1 MASKVLSIEI
11 GTNLTHIV
19 EMDYKTKKPKIYKA
33 FCFATPADMVNEGV
47 VKINGLF
54 GSFLSGKLKEQK
66 ITTNKVMFVLNS
78 SRIASRE
85 VDFPNVKE
93 SKIQSL
99 IYANASEYFPVDL
112 SQYQLIHDIVGH
124 VEEGDIKR
132 TKVSVIAVPQEILD
146 SYNMLALEC
155 GFTIIGFD
163 YVGNAVKQ
171 LMKREIPEEI
181 KVSVK
186 VDETASILTVM
197 EGEEVKLQ
205 RSINY
210 GIGESIEEI
219 QDSELFGEFLSFS
232 EAMDVARMK
241 TCMFLH
247 FDQMSG
253 GEAETDVTGREIDPI
268 KLAKLRT
275 RVTYGLQSLIGGIE
289 RVLDYYR
296 SRNTEKVIESIYL
309 TGIGMDFS
317 GLSKLMTNELN
328 CKVVA
333 LQNFENIQIDKNL
346 GMQNYKLSEYFS
358 CIGATLEPLPIFDD
372 GKKKKSA
379 KKKVTDENG
388 NELPGAA
395 ENGSFLIPAAVC
407 GVCVLLGVVLV
418 AIPTFKNM
426 SIEKNNASLR
436 GAISDLSYAQ
446 QVFDEYN
453 VTTATYNGVT
463 MMEEATITYNNKL
476 ARIIEEFEKKMPS
489 QIRVLS
495 LSASENAVNLS
506 ITVDSKS
513 VVADVI
519 MQLRTFESIEV
530 GSISTITDSKDET
543 GQRNVSFSVDCGY
556 IDTSLAET
564 EEAAEGSIADAAAA
578 AGESTDQ
585 ATTDLENSSDEA
597 AGVQ

>member
-19 EMDYKTKKPKIYKA
+19 EMDYKAKKPKIYKA

-54 GSFLSGKLKEQK
+54 GSFLAGKLKEQK

-93 SKIQSL
+93 NKIQSL

-124 VEEGDIKR
+124 VEEGDVKR
-132 TKVSVIAVPQEILD
+132 TKVSVIAIPQDILD

-155 GFTIIGFD
+155 GFTIVGFD

-186 VDETASILTVM
+186 IDETTSMLTIM
-197 EGEEVKLQ
+197 EGEDVKLQ
-205 RSINY
+205 RVINY

-241 TCMFLH
+241 TCMFMR

-268 KLAKLRT
+268 KLAQLRT

-296 SRNTEKVIESIYL
+296 SRNTEKVIERIYL
-309 TGIGMDFS
+309 SGIGMDFS

-358 CIGATLEPLPIFDD
+358 CIGATLAPLPIFDD
-372 GKKKKSA
+372 GKKKKNA

-388 NELPGAA
+388 KELPGDA

-418 AIPTFKNM
+418 AVPTLKNM

-436 GAISDLSYAQ
+436 GLISDLSYAQ
-446 QVFDEYN
+446 EIFDEYN
-453 VTTATYNGVT
+453 VTTANYNGVT
-463 MMEEATITYNNKL
+463 MMEEATVTYNNKL
-476 ARIIEEFEKKMPS
+476 ARLIEEFEKKMPS

-495 LSASENAVNLS
+495 LSA
-506 ITVDSKS
+506 
-513 VVADVI
+513 
-519 MQLRTFESIEV
+519 
-530 GSISTITDSKDET
+530 
-543 GQRNVSFSVDCGY
+543 
-556 IDTSLAET
+556 
-564 EEAAEGSIADAAAA
+564 
-578 AGESTDQ
+578 
-585 ATTDLENSSDEA
+585 
-597 AGVQ
+597 

>member
-93 SKIQSL
+93 NKIQSL

-124 VEEGDIKR
+124 VEEGDVKR
-132 TKVSVIAVPQEILD
+132 TKVSVIAIPQDILD

-155 GFTIIGFD
+155 GFTIVGFD

-186 VDETASILTVM
+186 IDETTSMLTIM
-197 EGEEVKLQ
+197 EGEDVKLQ
-205 RSINY
+205 RVINY

-241 TCMFLH
+241 TCMFMR

-268 KLAKLRT
+268 KLAQLRT

-296 SRNTEKVIESIYL
+296 SRNTEKVIERIYL
-309 TGIGMDFS
+309 SGIGMDFS

-358 CIGATLEPLPIFDD
+358 CIGATLAPLPIFDD
-372 GKKKKSA
+372 GKKKKNA

-388 NELPGAA
+388 KELPGAA
-395 ENGSFLIPAAVC
+395 ENGSFLIPVAICGVLVFAAVAMLA
-407 GVCVLLGVVLV
+407 VE
-418 AIPTFKNM
+418 TFQNM
-426 SIEKNNASLR
+426 SIERSNASLQ
-436 GAISDLSYAQ
+436 GLINDLSYAQ
-446 QVFDEYN
+446 TTFDEYN
-453 VTTATYNGVT
+453 ATTATYNWVKA
-463 MMEEATITYNNKL
+463 MDEATVTHNNNLKNL
-476 ARIIEEFEKKMPS
+476 IEEFEKKMPAE
-489 QIRVLS
+489 IRVMS
-495 LSASENAVNLS
+495 LAASEGGVTL
-506 ITVDSKS
+506 
-513 VVADVI
+513 
-519 MQLRTFESIEV
+519 SIEV
-530 GSISTITDSKDET
+530 SSKSAVADTIMKLREFDSIAIGTVSGISDSKDET
-543 GQRNVSFSVDCGY
+543 GVTKVNFSVDCVY
-556 IDTSLAET
+556 VDTSLVEG
-564 EEAAEGSIADAAAA
+564 EEQDGTIAGAAADV
-578 AGESTDQ
+578 GESTDA
-585 ATTDLENSSDEA
+585 ATADMENME
-597 AGVQ
+597 Q

>member
-54 GSFLSGKLKEQK
+54 GSFLAGKLKEQK

-93 SKIQSL
+93 NKIQSL

-124 VEEGDIKR
+124 VEEGDVKR
-132 TKVSVIAVPQEILD
+132 TKVSVIAIPQDILD

-155 GFTIIGFD
+155 GFTIVGFD

-186 VDETASILTVM
+186 IDETTSMLTIM
-197 EGEEVKLQ
+197 EGEDVKLQ
-205 RSINY
+205 RIINY

-241 TCMFLH
+241 TCMFMR

-268 KLAKLRT
+268 KLAQLRT

-296 SRNTEKVIESIYL
+296 SRNTEKVIERIYL
-309 TGIGMDFS
+309 SGIGMDFS

-358 CIGATLEPLPIFDD
+358 CIGATLAPLPIFDD
-372 GKKKKSA
+372 GKKKKNA

-388 NELPGAA
+388 KELPGAA
-395 ENGSFLIPAAVC
+395 ENGSFLIPVAICGVLVFAAVAMLA
-407 GVCVLLGVVLV
+407 VE
-418 AIPTFKNM
+418 TFQNM
-426 SIEKNNASLR
+426 SIERSNASLQ
-436 GAISDLSYAQ
+436 GLINDLSYAQ
-446 QVFDEYN
+446 TTFDEYN
-453 VTTATYNGVT
+453 ATTATYNWVKA
-463 MMEEATITYNNKL
+463 MDEATVTHNNNLKNL
-476 ARIIEEFEKKMPS
+476 IEEFEKKMPAE
-489 QIRVLS
+489 IRVMS
-495 LSASENAVNLS
+495 LAASEGGVTL
-506 ITVDSKS
+506 
-513 VVADVI
+513 
-519 MQLRTFESIEV
+519 SIEV
-530 GSISTITDSKDET
+530 SSKSAVADTIMKLREFDSIAIGTVSGISDSKDET
-543 GQRNVSFSVDCGY
+543 GVTKVNFSVDCVY
-556 IDTSLAET
+556 VDTSLVEG
-564 EEAAEGSIADAAAA
+564 EEQDGTIAGAAADV
-578 AGESTDQ
+578 GESTDA
-585 ATTDLENSSDEA
+585 ATADMENME
-597 AGVQ
+597 Q

>member
-19 EMDYKTKKPKIYKA
+19 EMDYKAKKPRIYKA

-54 GSFLSGKLKEQK
+54 GSFLAGKLKEQK

-93 SKIQSL
+93 NKIQSL

-124 VEEGDIKR
+124 VEEGDVKR
-132 TKVSVIAVPQEILD
+132 TKVSVIAIPQDILD

-155 GFTIIGFD
+155 GFTIVGFD

-186 VDETASILTVM
+186 IDETTSMLTVM

-268 KLAKLRT
+268 KLAQLRT

-296 SRNTEKVIESIYL
+296 SRNTEKVIERIYL

-346 GMQNYKLSEYFS
+346 GIQNYKLSEYFS
-358 CIGATLEPLPIFDD
+358 CIGATLAPLPIFDD
-372 GKKKKSA
+372 GKKKKNV

-388 NELPGAA
+388 KELPGDA
-395 ENGSFLIPAAVC
+395 ENGSFLIPAAIC
-407 GVCVLLGVVLV
+407 GVLV
-418 AIPTFKNM
+418 FAAVAMLAVETFQNM
-426 SIEKNNASLR
+426 SIERSNASLQ
-436 GAISDLSYAQ
+436 GLINDLSYAQ
-446 QVFDEYN
+446 TTFDEYN
-453 VTTATYNGVT
+453 ATTATYNWVKA
-463 MMEEATITYNNKL
+463 MDEATVTHNNNLKNL
-476 ARIIEEFEKKMPS
+476 IEEFEKKMPAE
-489 QIRVLS
+489 IRVMS
-495 LSASENAVNLS
+495 LAASEGGVTL
-506 ITVDSKS
+506 
-513 VVADVI
+513 
-519 MQLRTFESIEV
+519 SIEV
-530 GSISTITDSKDET
+530 SSKSAVADTIMKLREFDSIAIGTVSGISDSKDET
-543 GQRNVSFSVDCGY
+543 GVTKVNFSVDCVY
-556 IDTSLAET
+556 VDTSLVGG
-564 EEAAEGSIADAAAA
+564 EELDGTIAGAAADV
-578 AGESTDQ
+578 GESTDA
-585 ATTDLENSSDEA
+585 ATADMENME
-597 AGVQ
+597 Q

>member
-93 SKIQSL
+93 NKIQSL

-124 VEEGDIKR
+124 VEEGDVKR
-132 TKVSVIAVPQEILD
+132 TKVSVIAIPQDILD

-155 GFTIIGFD
+155 GFTIVGFD

-186 VDETASILTVM
+186 IDETTSMLTIM
-197 EGEEVKLQ
+197 EGEDVKLQ
-205 RSINY
+205 RVINY

-241 TCMFLH
+241 TCMFMR

-268 KLAKLRT
+268 KLAQLRT

-296 SRNTEKVIESIYL
+296 SRNTEKVIERIYL
-309 TGIGMDFS
+309 SGIGMDFS

-358 CIGATLEPLPIFDD
+358 CIGATLAPLPIFDD
-372 GKKKKSA
+372 GKKKKNA
-379 KKKVTDENG
+379 KKNVTDENG
-388 NELPGAA
+388 KELPGAA
-395 ENGSFLIPAAVC
+395 ENGSFLIPVAICGVLVFAAVAMLA
-407 GVCVLLGVVLV
+407 VE
-418 AIPTFKNM
+418 TFQNM
-426 SIEKNNASLR
+426 SIERSNASLQ
-436 GAISDLSYAQ
+436 GLINDLSYAQ
-446 QVFDEYN
+446 TTFDEYN
-453 VTTATYNGVT
+453 ATTATYNWVKA
-463 MMEEATITYNNKL
+463 MDEATVTHNNNLKNL
-476 ARIIEEFEKKMPS
+476 IEEFEKKMPAE
-489 QIRVLS
+489 IRVMS
-495 LSASENAVNLS
+495 LAASEGGVTL
-506 ITVDSKS
+506 
-513 VVADVI
+513 
-519 MQLRTFESIEV
+519 SIEV
-530 GSISTITDSKDET
+530 SSKSAVADTIMKLREFDSIAIGTVSGISDSKDET
-543 GQRNVSFSVDCGY
+543 GVTKVNFSVDCVY
-556 IDTSLAET
+556 VDTSLVEG
-564 EEAAEGSIADAAAA
+564 EEQDGTIAGAAADV
-578 AGESTDQ
+578 GESTDA
-585 ATTDLENSSDEA
+585 ATADMENME
-597 AGVQ
+597 Q

>member
-93 SKIQSL
+93 NKIQSL

-124 VEEGDIKR
+124 VEEGDVKR
-132 TKVSVIAVPQEILD
+132 TKVSVIAIPQDILD

-155 GFTIIGFD
+155 GFTIVGFD

-186 VDETASILTVM
+186 IDETTSMLTVM
-197 EGEEVKLQ
+197 EGEDVKLQ
-205 RSINY
+205 RIINY

-241 TCMFLH
+241 TCMFMR

-268 KLAKLRT
+268 KLAQLRT
-275 RVTYGLQSLIGGIE
+275 RVTYGLQTLIGGIE

-296 SRNTEKVIESIYL
+296 SRNTEKVIERIYL
-309 TGIGMDFS
+309 SGIGMDFS

-358 CIGATLEPLPIFDD
+358 CIGATLAPLPIFDD
-372 GKKKKSA
+372 GKKKKNA

-388 NELPGAA
+388 KELPGDA

-426 SIEKNNASLR
+426 AIEKSNASLR
-436 GAISDLSYAQ
+436 GLISDLSYAQ
-446 QVFDEYN
+446 EIFDEYN
-453 VTTATYNGVT
+453 STTASYGVVRQID
-463 MMEEATITYNNKL
+463 EATITKNNEL
-476 ARIIEEFEKKMPS
+476 ATLIEELEHKMPT

-495 LSASENAVNLS
+495 LSAAENSVSLS
-506 ITVDSKS
+506 IIVESKAA
-513 VVADVI
+513 VADVI
-519 MQLRTFESIEV
+519 MQLRTFESIEINT
-530 GSISTITDSKDET
+530 ISTISENKDDAGNTE
-543 GQRNVSFSVDCGY
+543 VSFSISCDYVD
-556 IDTSLAET
+556 SKLADEQNADGT
-564 EEAAEGSIADAAAA
+564 IADQAAEVGAATDAATSDMENTSDEV
-578 AGESTDQ
+578 AGE
-585 ATTDLENSSDEA
+585 
-597 AGVQ
+597 

>member
-124 VEEGDIKR
+124 VEEGDVKR
-132 TKVSVIAVPQEILD
+132 TKVSVIAVPQDILD

-155 GFTIIGFD
+155 GFTIVGFD

-186 VDETASILTVM
+186 IDETTSMLTVM

-247 FDQMSG
+247 FDQKSG

-268 KLAKLRT
+268 KLAQLRT

-296 SRNTEKVIESIYL
+296 SRNTEKVIERIYL

-372 GKKKKSA
+372 GKKKKNA

-388 NELPGAA
+388 NQLPGEA
-395 ENGSFLIPAAVC
+395 EKESYLVPAAIC
-407 GVCVLLGVVLV
+407 GVCVLAAVVLISV
-418 AIPTFKNM
+418 CTLKNI
-426 SIEKNNASLR
+426 SIEKSNTSLR
-436 GAISDLSYAQ
+436 GLISDLSYAQ
-446 QVFDEYN
+446 EIFDEYN
-453 VTTATYNGVT
+453 STTASYSVVRQID
-463 MMEEATITYNNKL
+463 EATITKNNEL
-476 ARIIEEFEKKMPS
+476 ATLIEELEHKMPM

-495 LSASENAVNLS
+495 LSAAENSVSLS
-506 ITVDSKS
+506 IIVESKAA
-513 VVADVI
+513 VADVI
-519 MQLRTFESIEV
+519 MQLRTFESIEINT
-530 GSISTITDSKDET
+530 ISTISENKDDAGNTE
-543 GQRNVSFSVDCGY
+543 VSFSISCDYVD
-556 IDTSLAET
+556 SKLADEQNADGT
-564 EEAAEGSIADAAAA
+564 IADQAAEVGAATDAATSDMENTSDEV
-578 AGESTDQ
+578 AGE
-585 ATTDLENSSDEA
+585 
-597 AGVQ
+597 